1 MACHGVARHAKGRAQ
16 GVYNLFARPRLGG
29 VYSVVVEL
37 YAVLAGLSLGAFG
50 ARLALG
56 ALLPLWA
63 DRALYAL
70 RPLGAGRACF
80 PFFALRARRTSRA
93 GFSLG
98 PRVASLPG
106 SPLRSHQVNGLG
118 I

>member
-1 MACHGVARHAKGRAQ
+1 MLCP
-16 GVYNLFARPRLGG
+16 LS
-29 VYSVVVEL
+29 SVF
-37 YAVLAGLSLGAFG
+37 AGLALGAFG

-63 DRALYAL
+63 YRALYAL
-70 RPLGAGRACF
+70 GSLRAGRSCF
-80 PFFALRARRTSRA
+80 SFFALRARRTSRA
-93 GFSLG
+93 GFSPG

>member
-1 MACHGVARHAKGRAQ
+1 MACHGVTGHAKGRAQ
-16 GVYNLFARPRLGG
+16 GVYYLFAAPCLCGA
-29 VYSVVVEL
+29 YSVVVEL
-37 YAVLAGLSLGAFG
+37 YAVLAGRALGAFG

-70 RPLGAGRACF
+70 RPLGAGRSCF
-80 PFFALRARRTSRA
+80 SFFALRARRTSRA

-106 SPLRSHQVNGLG
+106 SPLRSHQVNGIG